1 MPRPADVDARVI
13 AALPPLDARARE
25 RAAAQ
30 DWELELLDPLDAD
43 ERSLLI
49 RLAHPDCDE
58 AIEEGRDEIVV
69 GGERINPRMH
79 LIVHEV
85 VATQIIDD
93 DPPEAFTTVQRL
105 IGLGRDP
112 HEVLHMLGGAVT
124 AQIWGSLREQR
135 PHDQAEYLRALAALP
150 GSWDRLAAGTPARPP
165 RPHAR
170 RGRGGR
176 RR

>member
-1 MPRPADVDARVI
+1 MSQPADVDVRITVAMP
-13 AALPPLDARARE
+13 ALDARARE

-30 DWELELLDPLDAD
+30 DWELELLDPRDAD

-49 RLAHPDCDE
+49 RLAHPDFDE

-69 GGERINPRMH
+69 GGEPINPRMH

-93 DPPEAFTTVQRL
+93 DPPEAFATVQRL

-124 AQIWGSLREQR
+124 AQIWGVLREER
-135 PHDQAEYLRALAALP
+135 PQDPAEYVRALAALP
-150 GSWDRLAAGTPARPP
+150 GPWDRLAAGTPARPP

-170 RGRGGR
+170 RRSGR
-176 RR
+176 R